1 MPLSGEFLPPPLP
14 KMGMIVG
21 EKLAE
26 YDPFDLLPVG
36 SVVFTTL
43 GSVPPPDGTFAARV
57 VPPPD
62 GTFAARVVPPP
73 DGTFAA
79 RVVPPPDGTFAAR
92 VVPPPDGTFAARVV
106 PPPDGTFAARV
117 VPPPDGTFAARVVPP
132 PDGTFAARV
141 VPPPDGTFAARVVPP
156 PDGTFAAR
164 VVPPPDGTFNVV
176 TCALAGSGTGSP
188 RYSGMA
194 LSELRLLSAA
204 VRALVSPVTKSA
216 YAGTALNDA
225 NGVSACTS
233 PV

>member
-62 GTFAARVVPPP
+62 GTFAARAVPPP
-73 DGTFAA
+73 DSTFAA
-79 RVVPPPDGTFAAR
+79 RVVPPPDARCAAR
-92 VVPPPDGTFAARVV
+92 A
-106 PPPDGTFAARV
+106 
-117 VPPPDGTFAARVVPP
+117 
-132 PDGTFAARV
+132 
-141 VPPPDGTFAARVVPP
+141 
-156 PDGTFAAR
+156 
-164 VVPPPDGTFNVV
+164 VPPPDGTFNVV

-194 LSELRLLSAA
+194 LSERRLLSAA
-204 VRALVSPVTKSA
+204 VRASVSPVTKSA

-225 NGVSACTS
+225 NGASLCTS

>member
-1 MPLSGEFLPPPLP
+1 MPLLGEFLPPPLP

-79 RVVPPPDGTFAAR
+79 GVVPPPDGTFN
-92 VVPPPDGTFAARVV
+92 
-106 PPPDGTFAARV
+106 
-117 VPPPDGTFAARVVPP
+117 ARVVPP

-194 LSELRLLSAA
+194 LSERRLLSAA
-204 VRALVSPVTKSA
+204 TLVALLPVTKSA
-216 YAGTALNDA
+216 YAGTALND
-225 NGVSACTS
+225 
-233 PV
+233 